1 MILSLFLVYHKST
14 KKVLDTS
21 PLLHEAHSSASSEA
35 QKSVSPI
42 KNKTVDNKDV
52 DDAEESTRF
61 ETSLI
66 IMSLL
71 AIPVLCLVVITI
83 VVRLKRRGKF
93 SFLSFPTKEVIQTI
107 SL

>member
-1 MILSLFLVYHKST
+1 MVFFLFLVYHKST
-14 KKVLDTS
+14 KKVLDTT

-35 QKSVSPI
+35 QKSASPI
-42 KNKTVDNKDV
+42 KNKTADNKDD

-93 SFLSFPTKEVIQTI
+93 FS
-107 SL
+107 